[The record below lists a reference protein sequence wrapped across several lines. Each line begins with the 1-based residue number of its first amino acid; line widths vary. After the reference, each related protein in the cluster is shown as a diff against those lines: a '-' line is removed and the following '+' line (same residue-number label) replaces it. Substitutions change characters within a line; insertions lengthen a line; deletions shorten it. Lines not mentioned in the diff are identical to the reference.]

1 MRALLVLGG
10 PRLAPDALLAGIG
23 SLKAAGWDVDVASWR
38 ELDAALTVLGDELL
52 VLSGPPLHLPAP
64 PARPQAARWKRALR
78 WRWHKLRRAYARGG
92 VPAAHRAARWA
103 GLGIDGMTFA
113 RRFHA
118 DVDAVRLAQRADVVV
133 AVDRDAVL
141 AVWRIAHR
149 RPDVTALNGLGSL
162 SGVLAP

>member
-38 ELDAALTVLGDELL
+38 ELDATLTVLGDELI
-52 VLSGPPLHLPAP
+52 VLSGPPVHLPPVLVRTDAP
-64 PARPQAARWKRALR
+64 RWQRALR
-78 WRWHKLRRAYARGG
+78 WRWNKLRRAYARGG
-92 VPAAHRAARWA
+92 VPALHRAARKA

-113 RRFHA
+113 GRFHA
-118 DVDAVRLAQRADVVV
+118 DVDAVRLARRADVVV

-141 AVWRIAHR
+141 AVWRVAHH

-162 SGVLAP
+162 SGVLTP